1 MAKVQHTSVNGAANE
16 QDFGGPLRSELHLV
30 LQTRHAQMLVR
41 GRAVKDKPLISGL
54 LAFADRLRLVW
65 QAAAEGDPFA
75 DWFLIRVHE
84 AISVAEA
91 RIDTEMKQLSLQLQ
105 STRTLHIASAEVKE
119 PFRMALRFSTP
130 YAYRAARML
139 GQFDELVCHAY
150 TAKQIGVISDVQ
162 CVTVIR
168 SCAHRIRSVFNLPAR
183 FRRLGLTRDNATDL
197 HPVGQRAEELMGV
210 LPKDILSGERRAS
223 LAPRIR
229 GVDAKEIPPVI
240 HENTN
245 DSVVFE

>member
-1 MAKVQHTSVNGAANE
+1 MVEVQRTSVNGTANK
-16 QDFGGPLRSELHLV
+16 QDFGGTLHSELHLV

-41 GRAVKDKPLISGL
+41 GRSVKDKPLISGL

-65 QAAAEGDPFA
+65 QAAAEGDPYA
-75 DWFLIRVHE
+75 DWFLVRVHE

-139 GQFDELVCHAY
+139 GQFDELVCQAY
-150 TAKQIGVISDVQ
+150 TARQIALMNDEQCLAVIQ
-162 CVTVIR
+162 A
-168 SCAHRIRSVFNLPAR
+168 CARRIRSVFILPSR
-183 FRRLGLTRDNATDL
+183 FRRLGLTRDNVTDS

-210 LPKDILSGERRAS
+210 LPQDILAGERRAP

-229 GVDAKEIPPVI
+229 GTHATEIPPVI
-240 HENTN
+240 HEHVN
-245 DSVVFE
+245 DRVVFE

>member
-1 MAKVQHTSVNGAANE
+1 MARVPRKVVNGATDKQN
-16 QDFGGPLRSELHLV
+16 FKGTLHSELHLV
-30 LQTRHAQMLVR
+30 LQTRHSQMLVR
-41 GRAVKDKPLISGL
+41 GRAAENKPLISGL

-65 QAAAEGDPFA
+65 QAAAEGDPYA
-75 DWFLIRVHE
+75 DWFLVKVHD

-91 RIDTEMKQLSLQLQ
+91 RIETEMKQLDLLLR
-105 STRTLHIASAEVKE
+105 STRTLHIASAEAKE

-139 GQFDELVCHAY
+139 GQFDELACHAS
-150 TAKQIGVISDVQ
+150 TAKHIGV
-162 CVTVIR
+162 VTEERYLAVIR
-168 SCAHRIRSVFNLPAR
+168 ACARRIRSVFSLPAR
-183 FRRLGLTRDNATDL
+183 FRRLGLTRESAKDS
-197 HPVGQRAEELMGV
+197 HPVFQRAEELMGV
-210 LPKDILSGERRAS
+210 LPKDILSGERRAP

-229 GVDAKEIPPVI
+229 GADAKEIPPVI